1 MNVEDSHDDGTE
13 VEDVIVDHKAIAW
26 RTNWYLW
33 AISLMQRDVALI
45 SLIQSSYLFYY
56 TFIYIQPWQN
66 PNRGPLIKRTHVY

>member
-1 MNVEDSHDDGTE
+1 MNVEDSHDDGIE

-33 AISLMQRDVALI
+33 AISLMQMDVALI

-56 TFIYIQPWQN
+56 TFIYIQ
-66 PNRGPLIKRTHVY
+66 R